1 MSYSGKTSSSVSRR
15 VAQIQFRNKSS
26 QRDGTNAE
34 RRANVWKKILDD
46 VCDQCSLHGLNHIV
60 GKDRSAGEK
69 SVLRLHK
76 RILFKLYHHLDIY
89 ILYISYY
96 KLNF

>member
-1 MSYSGKTSSSVSRR
+1 MSYSGKTSSSVPSR
-15 VAQIQFRNKSS
+15 VAHIRFRNKAS
-26 QRDGTNAE
+26 QRNRTDAE

-76 RILFKLYHHLDIY
+76 RILFKLYHHSDNYIY
-89 ILYISYY
+89 SLTY
-96 KLNF
+96 